1 MIPRSSS
8 YISRISTERRS
19 RQVRRLTSIRF
30 YVLVKAYLLG
40 EKFSDQ
46 AFKQAIFD
54 RFLTDYENLPSL
66 SAQVD
71 TLSLLRLIRYH
82 NEISLSSRL
91 CKLVMD
97 LFITKTPA
105 LSKDDLA
112 YVPDDL
118 KNFIIEAFFAKRD
131 SQGNLDTL
139 T

>member
-1 MIPRSSS
+1 
-8 YISRISTERRS
+8 
-19 RQVRRLTSIRF
+19 VRA
-30 YVLVKAYLLG
+30 YVLG

-71 TLSLLRLIRYH
+71 TLDLLRLIRYH
-82 NEISLSSRL
+82 DEISLSSRL
-91 CKLVMD
+91 CKLLMD
-97 LFITKTPA
+97 LFLTRASA

-118 KNFIIEAFFAKRD
+118 KNFIVEAFSAKRD
-131 SQGNLDTL
+131 SQGSLDTK